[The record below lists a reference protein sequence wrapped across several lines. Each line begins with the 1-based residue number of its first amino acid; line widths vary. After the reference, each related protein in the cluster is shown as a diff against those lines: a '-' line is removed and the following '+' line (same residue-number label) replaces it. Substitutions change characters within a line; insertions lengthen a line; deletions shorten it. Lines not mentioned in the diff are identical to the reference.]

1 MMEATPSSPA
11 NKSRS
16 ELVQGIQA
24 GLPIFL
30 GYFPIAI
37 AFGALA
43 VQAKFTWTEAVLMSL
58 IVFAGASQ
66 FVGVSMYLA
75 GAGAFQIIATTFFLN
90 MRHLIM
96 SLAVN
101 DQMRHFKGAWKGV
114 LSFFITDETFAL
126 LTLGDKSGQAEHRT
140 PAYMAGLMITA
151 YLGWVGGSAVG
162 GLGAGFIPPQITTA
176 MTVGLYGLFIGLLV
190 PPARKS
196 LQYGLIAVSSMFL
209 NWFLGLFMD
218 SGWAIVLASVLAAG
232 LGIFLIKEDQ

>member
-1 MMEATPSSPA
+1 M
-11 NKSRS
+11 SRS
-16 ELVQGIQA
+16 SNILNGVQS
-24 GLPIFL
+24 GLPIAL

-43 VQAKFTWTEAVLMSL
+43 VQAQLSWLEATLMSL

-66 FVGVSMYLA
+66 FVGVSMLLA
-75 GAGAFQIIATTFFLN
+75 GAGAVQIITATFFLN

-101 DQMRHFKGAWKGV
+101 DQMRHFSQGSKNL

-126 LTLGDKSGQAEHRT
+126 LTLGAKTPQMEKRT
-140 PAYMAGLMITA
+140 PAYMAGLMVTA
-151 YLGWVGGSAVG
+151 YLGWVSGTAVG
-162 GLGAGFIPPQITTA
+162 GLGAGMIPAEITTA

-196 LQYGLIAVSSMFL
+196 LSFGGIALLSMAL
-209 NWFLGLFMD
+209 NWFLRLILD
-218 SGWAIVLASVLAAG
+218 PGWAIVLATILAAS
-232 LGIFLIKEDQ
+232 LGIFLIKEQS

>member
-1 MMEATPSSPA
+1 METRSPKQLD
-11 NKSRS
+11 KSNS
-16 ELVQGIQA
+16 QLMKGIRA

-43 VQAKFTWTEAVLMSL
+43 VEAQMIWIEAVLMSL

-66 FVGVSMYLA
+66 FVGVSMFLA
-75 GAGAFQIIATTFFLN
+75 GAGAVQIIAATFFLN
-90 MRHLIM
+90 LRHLIM

-101 DQMRHFKGAWKGV
+101 DQIRDFSSGWKGF

-126 LTLGDKSGQAEHRT
+126 LTLGSGNERLEHRT

-151 YLGWVGGSAVG
+151 YLGWVSGTAVG
-162 GLGAGFIPPQITTA
+162 GLGAGFIPAEVTTA

-196 LQYGLIAVSSMFL
+196 LNYAVIAVTSMIL
-209 NWFLGLFMD
+209 NWGLGLFVD
-218 SGWAIVLASVLAAG
+218 RGWAIVIATIIAAA
-232 LGIFLIKEDQ
+232 LGIILIKEDV

>member
-1 MMEATPSSPA
+1 M
-11 NKSRS
+11 NKNPK
-16 ELVQGIQA
+16 LIQGIQA
-24 GLPIFL
+24 GLPIAL

-43 VQAKFTWTEAVLMSL
+43 VQADLHWSEAVLMSV

-66 FVGVSMYLA
+66 FVGVSMLLA
-75 GAGAFQIIATTFFLN
+75 GAGAVQIITTTFFLN

-101 DQMRHFKGAWKGV
+101 DQMRHFQRPTKIF

-126 LTLGDKSGQAEHRT
+126 LTLGEGESDGVERS

-151 YLGWVGGSAVG
+151 YLGWVSGTAVG
-162 GLGAGFIPPQITTA
+162 GLGAGIIPPEITTA

-196 LQYGLIAVSSMFL
+196 IGFALVAVASMAL
-209 NWFLGLFMD
+209 NWVLRFFLD
-218 SGWAIVLASVLAAG
+218 PGWAIVLATVLAAG
-232 LGIFLIKEDQ
+232 LGIAVIKEDE

>member
-1 MMEATPSSPA
+1 MEFKPQTSVS
-11 NKSRS
+11 KSRS
-16 ELVQGIQA
+16 HLLQGIQA

-43 VQAKFTWTEAVLMSL
+43 VQAQFNWTEAVLMSL

-66 FVGVSMYLA
+66 FVGVSMFLA
-75 GAGAFQIIATTFFLN
+75 GAGAAQIIIATFFLN

-101 DQMRHFKGAWKGV
+101 DQMRKFTVGWKGF

-126 LTLGDKSGQAEHRT
+126 LTLGGGEGQSEPRT
-140 PAYMAGLMITA
+140 PTYMAGLMITS
-151 YLGWVGGSAVG
+151 YLGWVSGTAVG
-162 GLGAGFIPPQITTA
+162 GLGAGFIPAEITTA

-196 LQYGLIAVSSMFL
+196 ISFAVIALCSMILNWVLGLIV
-209 NWFLGLFMD
+209 D
-218 SGWAIVLASVLAAG
+218 TGWAIVLATIVAAG
-232 LGIFLIKEDQ
+232 LGIILIKEDV

>member
-1 MMEATPSSPA
+1 M
-11 NKSRS
+11 NKNPK
-16 ELVQGIQA
+16 LIQGIQA
-24 GLPIFL
+24 GLPIAL

-43 VQAKFTWTEAVLMSL
+43 VQAELHWSEAVLMSV

-66 FVGVSMYLA
+66 FVGVSMLLA
-75 GAGAFQIIATTFFLN
+75 GAGAVQIITTTFFLN

-101 DQMRHFKGAWKGV
+101 DQMRHFQGPTKNF

-126 LTLGDKSGQAEHRT
+126 LTLGEGERDGAERS
-140 PAYMAGLMITA
+140 PVYMAGLMITA
-151 YLGWVGGSAVG
+151 YLGWVSGTAVG
-162 GLGAGFIPPQITTA
+162 SLGAGLIPPEITTA

-196 LQYGLIAVSSMFL
+196 ISFALIAVASMFL
-209 NWFLGLFMD
+209 NWVLRIYLD
-218 SGWAIVLASVLAAG
+218 PGWAIVLATVLAAG
-232 LGIFLIKEDQ
+232 LGIAVIKEEE

>member
-1 MMEATPSSPA
+1 MESKPPILMARS
-11 NKSRS
+11 KSQ
-16 ELVQGIQA
+16 LIQGVQA

-43 VQAKFTWTEAVLMSL
+43 VQAQFTWMEAVFMSL

-66 FVGVSMYLA
+66 FVGVSMFLA
-75 GAGAFQIIATTFFLN
+75 GAGAAQIIAATFFLN

-101 DQMRHFKGAWKGV
+101 DQMRHFSGGWKGF

-126 LTLGDKSGQAEHRT
+126 LTLGDADIQSEKRT
-140 PAYMAGLMITA
+140 PAYIAGLMVTA
-151 YLGWVGGSAVG
+151 YLGWVSGTAVG
-162 GLGAGFIPPQITTA
+162 GLGAGFIPPEITTA
-176 MTVGLYGLFIGLLV
+176 MTVGLYGLFIGLLI

-196 LQYGLIAVSSMFL
+196 ISYAVIAVSSMIL
-209 NWFLGLFMD
+209 NWALGLFVD
-218 SGWAIVLASVLAAG
+218 TGWAIVLATIFAAG
-232 LGIFLIKEDQ
+232 LGIILIKADV

>member
-1 MMEATPSSPA
+1 MEKKPPTPIT
-11 NKSRS
+11 KTRTD
-16 ELVQGIQA
+16 LVRGIQA
-24 GLPIFL
+24 GLPIFM

-43 VQAKFTWTEAVLMSL
+43 VQANFSWLEAVLMSL

-66 FVGVSMYLA
+66 FVGVSMFLA
-75 GAGAFQIIATTFFLN
+75 GAGAAQIITTTFFLN

-101 DQMRHFKGAWKGV
+101 DQMRHFSPGWKGF

-126 LTLGDKSGQAEHRT
+126 LTLGGGDDRSEKRT
-140 PAYMAGLMITA
+140 PVYMAGLMITA
-151 YLGWVGGSAVG
+151 YLGWVSGTAVG
-162 GLGAGFIPPQITTA
+162 GLGASFIPQEITTA

-196 LQYGLIAVSSMFL
+196 LSYAFIAVSSMIL
-209 NWFLGLFMD
+209 NWLLGFMMD
-218 SGWAIVLASVLAAG
+218 TGWSIVLATIFAAG
-232 LGIFLIKEDQ
+232 LGVFLIKEDA